1 MDSGISGVHVVQEN
15 LRQMC
20 IWDQANETVADHQKW
35 WKYQVLFSTHCSE
48 YNENA
53 TNNEYFSVTNF
64 NKDCSERQQIA
75 AGLDPETTEACVTAS
90 GGAEVEGGVNTRF
103 DATIQLKNRKRVWL
117 MPYLLINN
125 EPYRGGLYC
134 PEPVSM
140 ATCSVLNSICAGFP
154 DKDRPAACSKDY
166 CWTTVD
172 KCGVCGGDGN
182 CKVDSSTFTLVLVLS
197 IVALVVLV
205 PLSVFGL
212 RKWCAYRDLLRQYDQ
227 LRQTAGANDFP
238 GGADY
243 PVEMDMHGGIDI
255 IPGET
260 YDTPHTGIIPSAQQA
275 EPASGPV
282 YPTGSEELP
291 SYPGRGPDKQE

>member
-154 DKDRPAACSKDY
+154 DKA
-166 CWTTVD
+166 TT
-172 KCGVCGGDGN
+172 
-182 CKVDSSTFTLVLVLS
+182 
-197 IVALVVLV
+197 
-205 PLSVFGL
+205 
-212 RKWCAYRDLLRQYDQ
+212 Q
-227 LRQTAGANDFP
+227 
-238 GGADY
+238 
-243 PVEMDMHGGIDI
+243 
-255 IPGET
+255 
-260 YDTPHTGIIPSAQQA
+260 PSAT
-275 EPASGPV
+275 PA
-282 YPTGSEELP
+282 T
-291 SYPGRGPDKQE
+291 